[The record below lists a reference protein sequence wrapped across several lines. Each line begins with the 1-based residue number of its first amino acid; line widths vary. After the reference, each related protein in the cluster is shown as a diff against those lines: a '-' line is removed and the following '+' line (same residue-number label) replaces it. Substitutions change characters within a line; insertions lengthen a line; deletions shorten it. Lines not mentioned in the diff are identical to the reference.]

1 VVDADTQTVQ
11 ATDLHRIMLYATD
24 DSIPLTLL
32 DGRIP
37 VEQIFAVSPLGGDD
51 GVRRLL
57 DMVVAAVIQ

>member
-32 DGRIP
+32 DGRIQ
-37 VEQIFAVSPLGGDD
+37 VEQIFAV
-51 GVRRLL
+51 
-57 DMVVAAVIQ
+57 